1 MDFRMTEEQEAIR
14 DAVRKTCEPFDDAY
28 WLDRDETGEFPY
40 EFHKAMADGGWLGIA
55 MPEEYGGSGLG
66 VKEAA
71 IMMNTIAQ
79 TPGAQSAAS
88 AVHINIFGPHPIVVM
103 GTEEQKRRHLPPLI
117 KGEQITCFGVT
128 EPDAGLDTTSIKTK
142 AERTDKGYVVH
153 GRKMWTSTAQEANKI
168 LLLARTTAKEDCA
181 KSTDGISL
189 FYTDFNRDY
198 IEARVIP
205 KMGRKSV
212 DSNAVFIDGLPIPKE
227 DLIGE
232 EGKGFYYL
240 LHSLNPE
247 RILVGIEGIG
257 IGQQALE
264 RAVEYAKERVV
275 FGRPIGMNQS
285 IQHPLAVN
293 WAELEAAYM
302 MCMKAADLYDRGL
315 PILGDLRNQIRCVD
329 SDALPSALNH
339 LLRNGKAV
347 CGAMREEEMQ
357 ALFQEHA
364 TDIRS
369 AAMVPL
375 EYQGKLGLLAIG
387 SAVVAVGQR

>member
-14 DAVRKTCEPFDDAY
+14 DAVAKTCEPFDDAY

-40 EFHKAMADGGWLGIA
+40 DFHKAMADGGWLGIA
-55 MPEEYGGSGLG
+55 MPEEYGGAGLG

-71 IMMNTIAQ
+71 IMMHTIAQ
-79 TPGAQSAAS
+79 SPGAQSAAS

-103 GTEEQKRRHLPPLI
+103 GTEEQKQRHLPPLI
-117 KGEQITCFGVT
+117 RGEQITCFGVT

-142 AERTDKGYVVH
+142 AERTDKGYVIH

-212 DSNAVFIDGLPIPKE
+212 ESNAVFIDGLPVPKE

-257 IGQQALE
+257 IGQQALR

-293 WAELEAAYM
+293 WAELEAAQM

-315 PILGDLRNQIRCVD
+315 P
-329 SDALPSALNH
+329 
-339 LLRNGKAV
+339 
-347 CGAMREEEMQ
+347 CGAEANAAKYLGAEAGFKAATQAVLTHGGMGYAKEYHVERLMREVMISRIAPVSMQ
-357 ALFQEHA
+357 MILNFIAE
-364 TDIRS
+364 R
-369 AAMVPL
+369 
-375 EYQGKLGLLAIG
+375 KLGLPR
-387 SAVVAVGQR
+387 SY